1 MNNQKV
7 ELKYAKTGHV
17 SNRQNPEAI
26 KAVLSELTNDVNADD
41 LVLKY
46 RLSSI
51 KTLKEWQKR
60 FRIGKEI
67 ISHVIKLSDK
77 EKRII
82 VFEINAGKTTIDE
95 VINHYKVSSA
105 SVKAWVK
112 LYTCDTELEMPKVE
126 KTEEEKVTDKNS
138 QKLIDEL
145 KLKVLGLETM
155 IDIAEEKFKIDI
167 RKKSGTKQ

>member
-1 MNNQKV
+1 MTNHKFNFDKFSCSLV
-7 ELKYAKTGHV
+7 YFVFEKLYSKI
-17 SNRQNPEAI
+17 SNRH
-26 KAVLSELTNDVNADD
+26 
-41 LVLKY
+41 
-46 RLSSI
+46 
-51 KTLKEWQKR
+51 
-60 FRIGKEI
+60 
-67 ISHVIKLSDK
+67 SHVIKLSDK

-82 VFEINAGKTTIDE
+82 VFEINTGKTSIDE

-112 LYTCDTELEMPKVE
+112 LYTCDIELEMPKVE